1 MCTLVA
7 PKKEGCSGRG
17 RAILAGA
24 TPRPHPPPPPPPSLP
39 PPHLHRGGRVAVL
52 SGIVQVAA
60 KQIDR
65 SLYRLRK
72 YIHSRSIPISM
83 RLHSLSR
90 VTRR

>member
-24 TPRPHPPPPPPPSLP
+24 TPRPHPPPPPPP

-52 SGIVQVAA
+52 NGIVQVAA
-60 KQIDR
+60 KQTDR
-65 SLYRLRK
+65 SLIDYENIFIRAR
-72 YIHSRSIPISM
+72 SRSPCAFIPYPA
-83 RLHSLSR
+83 
-90 VTRR
+90 